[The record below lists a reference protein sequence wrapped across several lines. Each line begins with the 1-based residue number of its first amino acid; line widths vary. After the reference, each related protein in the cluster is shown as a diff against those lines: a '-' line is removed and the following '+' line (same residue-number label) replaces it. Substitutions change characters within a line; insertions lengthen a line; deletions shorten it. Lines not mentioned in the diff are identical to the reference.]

1 MNSAPSARPA
11 GVTVIAWLW
20 IATGGFMLVSGLG
33 AIFAAPRV
41 GSADGGFV
49 MSLVTAPDSSALGMF
64 FRHLIPFAVLQS
76 LIGAFAVVAAVEF
89 LRLRA
94 WARLAMEALSWVS
107 LVYILVNGVL
117 VLYLW
122 DAVVADMP
130 SELVVIE
137 PAQLHMLGLI
147 VDLVVTVALA
157 APIGVTVK
165 YLRGAPVRRAIAAA
179 NHNRK

>member
-20 IATGGFMLVSGLG
+20 IATGGFMLVSGLA

-49 MSLVTAPDSSALGMF
+49 MSLVTAPDSSVLGMF

-76 LIGAFAVVAAVEF
+76 LVGAFAVVAAVEL

-107 LVYILVNGVL
+107 LVYVLVNGVL

-130 SELVVIE
+130 PGLVSIE
-137 PAQLHMLGLI
+137 PGQLHTMGLI
-147 VDLVVTVALA
+147 VDVVVTVLLA
-157 APIGVTVK
+157 APVGVTVK
-165 YLRGAPVRRAIAAA
+165 YLRSAPVRRAIAA

>member
-1 MNSAPSARPA
+1 MNSTSSARPA

-20 IATGGFMLVSGLG
+20 IATGGFMLVSGLA
-33 AIFAAPRV
+33 AIFAAPQMD
-41 GSADGGFV
+41 SADGGLV
-49 MSLVTAPDSSALGMF
+49 MSLVTAPDSSVLGVF

-76 LIGAFAVVAAVEF
+76 LVGAFAIVAAVEF

-107 LVYILVNGVL
+107 LVYVLVNGVL
-117 VLYLW
+117 ALHLW

-130 SELVVIE
+130 PGLVLIE
-137 PAQLHMLGLI
+137 PGQLHLMGLI
-147 VDLVVTVALA
+147 VDVVVTILLA
-157 APIGVTVK
+157 APVGVTVK
-165 YLRGAPVRRAIAAA
+165 YLRSAPVRQAIAA